1 MGSSKSKP
9 AESAGPVDPEVRN
22 TIEAALMTAQK
33 PLSVQELG
41 RLFARDDPQRP
52 SRELIRATVTEL
64 AEYYA
69 DRGVELVQVAGGLR
83 VQARAHYAGALS
95 RLWEEKPPRYSRAL
109 LETLAII
116 AYRQPVT
123 RGDIE
128 SIRGIGVN
136 TNIIRTLTERCWVR
150 VVGHREVPGHPEL
163 FATTREFL
171 DYFGLQRLSDLP
183 PLPEPAAGAVSAAD
197 QGEAADGESAATANA
212 AVPEAAEAAEAEGEP
227 VSLPESEDTP
237 AALHVVDAAE
247 ESAAAAAV
255 DDAPVLVVDG
265 VGRDDDTSVVPEE
278 FGQQDDEQQHGC
290 ES

>member
-1 MGSSKSKP
+1 MLSKSKP
-9 AESAGPVDPEVRN
+9 AKPAGPADPEVRN

-41 RLFARDDPQRP
+41 RLFARHDPQRP
-52 SRELIRATVTEL
+52 SRELIRATVTAL
-64 AEYYA
+64 AEDYA
-69 DRGVELVQVAGGLR
+69 DRGVELVEVASGLR
-83 VQARAHYAGALS
+83 IQARTHYAGALS

-136 TNIIRTLTERCWVR
+136 TNIIRTLTERCWIR
-150 VVGHREVPGHPEL
+150 AVGHREVPGHPEL

-183 PLPEPAAGAVSAAD
+183 PLPEPVAGAAA
-197 QGEAADGESAATANA
+197 
-212 AVPEAAEAAEAEGEP
+212 AEGEGEGDGGSAAMASAVASDDADVEGEP
-227 VSLPESEDTP
+227 ASLPESED
-237 AALHVVDAAE
+237 ALALASLHVVDTDDA
-247 ESAAAAAV
+247 SAAAAAA
-255 DDAPVLVVDG
+255 DDEPVIVADAA
-265 VGRDDDTSVVPEE
+265 GRDDDAPVVPEE
-278 FGQQDDEQQHGC
+278 FSQQDDEQQHGR

>member
-1 MGSSKSKP
+1 MVSSKSKP

-52 SRELIRATVTEL
+52 SRELIRATVTAL
-64 AEYYA
+64 AEDYA
-69 DRGVELVQVAGGLR
+69 ERGVELVQVAGGLR
-83 VQARAHYAGALS
+83 VQARTHYAGALS

-183 PLPEPAAGAVSAAD
+183 PLPEPVAGA
-197 QGEAADGESAATANA
+197 AADGESATTADAATS
-212 AVPEAAEAAEAEGEP
+212 EAAEAEGEP

-247 ESAAAAAV
+247 ESAAAV
-255 DDAPVLVVDG
+255 DDEPVLVVDG

-278 FGQQDDEQQHGC
+278 FGQQDDEQQHEC